1 MVDLSLFTQKGR
13 QRKGNGIAEE
23 GAWQNG
29 SMVSKGKPS
38 PRRAV
43 KPLSDV
49 QVRKLAAE
57 YALVD
62 PTRPFPI
69 GRMEP
74 NQREIDELNP
84 KITHR
89 LVEGAAK
96 VLRASCKVRAWG
108 LENVPV
114 EGAYITC
121 ATHVT
126 QFDVFVPM
134 VAMFQMGRRP
144 RYMAKAEMG
153 KWPVIGKWFRA
164 VGMQPVPRRSGKAR
178 EIEEASVQILT
189 SNHALTIWPEGT
201 VTRDPKKWPMSMK
214 NGAGF
219 IALEASRRVGHQIPL
234 FCAVTWGAASINH
247 WWPWPRK
254 NVVMC
259 YDTQLDYSDL
269 LANMDSRRGA
279 AGGARERTR
288 AARARA
294 HEGGH
299 GEHPRHTGARHVLR
313 LPH

>member
-1 MVDLSLFTQKGR
+1 MR
-13 QRKGNGIAEE
+13 QRRAEE

-29 SMVSKGKPS
+29 GMVSKGKPS

-43 KPLSDV
+43 KPLSDA

-164 VGMQPVPRRSGKAR
+164 VGMQPVPRRQR
-178 EIEEASVQILT
+178 Q
-189 SNHALTIWPEGT
+189 
-201 VTRDPKKWPMSMK
+201 
-214 NGAGF
+214 
-219 IALEASRRVGHQIPL
+219 
-234 FCAVTWGAASINH
+234 
-247 WWPWPRK
+247 
-254 NVVMC
+254 
-259 YDTQLDYSDL
+259 
-269 LANMDSRRGA
+269 
-279 AGGARERTR
+279 GARDRGSVGTDSHEQSCADDLARRER
-288 AARARA
+288 
-294 HEGGH
+294 
-299 GEHPRHTGARHVLR
+299 
-313 LPH
+313 

>member
-1 MVDLSLFTQKGR
+1 
-13 QRKGNGIAEE
+13 
-23 GAWQNG
+23 
-29 SMVSKGKPS
+29 MVSKGKPS

-121 ATHVT
+121 ATHVAIRRVRADGRDVPDGPPPTVHGQGGDGQVAGHRQMVPRGRHATGAAT
-126 QFDVFVPM
+126 QRQGARDRRGVGTDSHEQSCADNLARGNGDARPEK
-134 VAMFQMGRRP
+134 VADEHEERR
-144 RYMAKAEMG
+144 R
-153 KWPVIGKWFRA
+153 IHRA
-164 VGMQPVPRRSGKAR
+164 RGVAPRRSPDSAVLRG
-178 EIEEASVQILT
+178 
-189 SNHALTIWPEGT
+189 
-201 VTRDPKKWPMSMK
+201 D
-214 NGAGF
+214 
-219 IALEASRRVGHQIPL
+219 VG
-234 FCAVTWGAASINH
+234 C
-247 WWPWPRK
+247 
-254 NVVMC
+254 
-259 YDTQLDYSDL
+259 
-269 LANMDSRRGA
+269 
-279 AGGARERTR
+279 
-288 AARARA
+288 
-294 HEGGH
+294 
-299 GEHPRHTGARHVLR
+299 GEHQSLVAVAAQERRHVLR
-313 LPH
+313 HAAGLLRSAGEHGLPARSRRWSSRTNSCGACACA